1 MLVTVDTSVIIA
13 IIFNEQHKDELIS
26 LTKGKELIAPESM
39 IHELGN
45 ALSAMIRRERIT
57 FDSAL
62 HAYNIFRQI
71 PIRLIPIE
79 MKPVL
84 EIVSEHRIY
93 AYDAYMLWCALYTGS
108 LLLSLDEQMNRVA
121 RLNNIDILE
130 NNS

>member
-62 HAYNIFRQI
+62 NAHNIFRQI
-71 PIRLIPIE
+71 PIRMIPIE

-84 EIVSEHRIY
+84 EIVSEHKIY
-93 AYDAYMLWCALYTGS
+93 AYDAYMLWCALNTGS